1 MVVGDTE
8 GQALPARVIRCL
20 LGVWWLDGVVSVTE
34 AAILSIKQMII
45 SGELRPGDRMPPEAE
60 LGERLGLSRSSLR
73 EAIKALEM
81 VNVLD
86 VRRGDG
92 TYVTS
97 LDPSVLSGAVGFVV
111 ELQQGRTALELL
123 EVRRILETAAA
134 RRAAV
139 RVDAATLD
147 LIEAEVGT
155 VEDADT
161 DLLVRHDAQFHRL
174 IAQAADNAYLVGLLD
189 ALSPRTLRVR
199 AWRALTERGAAER
212 TVSEHRAILAALR
225 AGDPDLASAWMTV
238 HIQGVE
244 EFLRQSLD
252 VIEES
257 G

>member
-1 MVVGDTE
+1 M
-8 GQALPARVIRCL
+8 
-20 LGVWWLDGVVSVTE
+20 SVTE
-34 AAILSIKQMII
+34 AAILRIKQMIL

-60 LGERLGLSRSSLR
+60 LGDRLGLSRSSLR

-139 RVDAATLD
+139 RIDEATLG
-147 LIEAEVGT
+147 LLAAEV
-155 VEDADT
+155 ERAESLDT
-161 DLLVRHDAQFHRL
+161 ELLVRHDVEFHRL
-174 IAQAADNAYLVGLLD
+174 IAQAAENAYLVGLLD

-199 AWRALTERGAAER
+199 VWRALTERGAVER
-212 TVSEHRAILAALR
+212 TVSEHQAILAALR

-244 EFLRQSLD
+244 EFLRHSLD
-252 VIEES
+252 VIEDSE
-257 G
+257 